1 MEMTQIEK
9 DLNALRISVARIA
22 QVQGVEHPG
31 LQVLGKGYS
40 ALYFMARDNEY
51 GWNTLAS
58 MVKDTIAFAPGQE
71 KAVFWIAKIEK
82 YEKYDYSLNYET
94 EASEYFQ
101 DEANA
106 KAWLLEAQ
114 TEIAP
119 LDQWVDGKY
128 EDDYSGIYMPFIY
141 QLRTKD

>member
-1 MEMTQIEK
+1 MTQIEK
-9 DLNALRISVARIA
+9 DLIALRISVARIA

-31 LQVLGKGYS
+31 LQVLGKDYS

-58 MVKDTIAFAPGQE
+58 MVKDAFAPGQE
-71 KAVFWIAKIEK
+71 KAVFWQAEIMMLDESEYSGSYDSIE
-82 YEKYDYSLNYET
+82 L
-94 EASEYFQ
+94 EYFQ

-106 KAWLLEAQ
+106 KAWLVAQ
-114 TEIAP
+114 QVEIAP

-128 EDDYSGIYMPFIY
+128 EDGEGRIYTPFIY